1 MSIAVVAWGR
11 ANPPTIGHEKL
22 FDKTIEHADEVGG
35 KAHIFVSHSQDNKKN
50 PLSSSEKVNF
60 LKKAYKGKRVTI
72 GSSSPVNPSILH
84 IAKQLNDQ
92 GHDEL
97 HLVAGSDRLPEYKT
111 LLNKYNGKEGH
122 YNFKKIEFVSAGE
135 RDPDSEGTEGI
146 SGTKMRSHAISG
158 NKEEFK
164 NNVLSKLSDEDKEQ
178 VYKKTR
184 TGMGFNEDYENPYRF
199 DWATPE
205 GTKYMMKMT
214 PEFQIV
220 CPPGQYFNEKTGTC
234 EPRGKKMDLR
244 ERYISGEL
252 FNLGEMITT
261 IDGTQGEIVYRGSN
275 YVTLKLSNESTVK
288 RWIKDIKLNEEDSE
302 ELEDK
307 EATKEVKDRKVFRDF
322 SKLQDK
328 EKMPQKKELSEKRYS
343 KHFKERLGIV
353 EKEQLPFL
361 LMNDKQKQELK
372 EEKSQ
377 LEYAGYKTK
386 NFDRSSDAYKMFQKL
401 IAQAGPHT
409 TNTPE
414 AQVQAGIALKPR
426 HLRQMQFKQYVGI

>member
-11 ANPPTIGHEKL
+11 ANPPTVGHEKL
-22 FDKTIEHADEVGG
+22 FDKTIEHAENVGG

-60 LKKAYKGKRVTI
+60 LKKAYKGKKVTV

-97 HLVAGSDRLPEYKT
+97 HLLAGSDRVNEYQT

-122 YNFKKIEFVSAGE
+122 YNFKKIQVVSAGE
-135 RDPDSEGTEGI
+135 RDPDAEGTEGI

-178 VYKKTR
+178 VYSKTR
-184 TGMGFNEDYENPYRF
+184 TGMGFNEDFENPYRF
-199 DWATPE
+199 DDATPE
-205 GTKYMMKMT
+205 GTKYMMNMT

-220 CPPGQYFNEKTGTC
+220 CPVGQYFNEKTGTC

-252 FNLGEMITT
+252 FNLGEMVTT

-275 YVTLKLSNESTVK
+275 YVTLKLANESTVK
-288 RWIKDIKLNEEDSE
+288 RWIKDIKLNENGYE
-302 ELEDK
+302 EPEEK
-307 EATKEVKDRKVFRDF
+307 EGTKEVKNRKVFKDF

-328 EKMPQKKELSEKRYS
+328 EKMPEKKELSEKRYS
-343 KHFKERLGIV
+343 KHFKERMGIV

-377 LEYAGYKTK
+377 LEYAGYKTQH
-386 NFDRSSDAYKMFQKL
+386 FDKSSEAYKMFQKL
-401 IAQAGPHT
+401 IAQAGPHNDT
-409 TNTPE
+409 TAI
-414 AQVQAGIALKPR
+414 AQVQAGVALKPR
-426 HLRQMQFKQYVGI
+426 HLRHMQFKQYVGI

>member
-60 LKKAYKGKRVTI
+60 LKKAYKGKRVTV

-97 HLVAGSDRLPEYKT
+97 HLVAGSDRIPEYKT

-135 RDPDSEGTEGI
+135 RDPDAEGTEGI

-205 GTKYMMKMT
+205 GTQYMKKMT
-214 PEFQIV
+214 PHFQIT
-220 CPPGQYFNEKTGTC
+220 CPIGEYFNEKTGKC
-234 EPRGKKMDLR
+234 EPKGNKMDLR

-252 FNLGEMITT
+252 FNLGETVVTT
-261 IDGTQGEIVYRGSN
+261 DNVKGEIVYRGSN
-275 YVTLKLSNESTVK
+275 YVTLRLANESTVK
-288 RWIKDIKLNEEDSE
+288 RWIKDIQLNENGE
-302 ELEDK
+302 E
-307 EATKEVKDRKVFRDF
+307 
-322 SKLQDK
+322 
-328 EKMPQKKELSEKRYS
+328 KKERKDFKEYVKKTPKQVTEIKYS
-343 KHFKERLGIV
+343 KFYKERMGIV

-361 LMNDKQKQELK
+361 LMNDKQKQDLK
-372 EEKSQ
+372 EEKNQ

-386 NFDRSSDAYKMFQKL
+386 NFDRSSEAYKIFSKL
-401 IAQAGPHT
+401 IDEAGPHIT
-409 TNTPE
+409 TSPV
-414 AQVQAGIALKPR
+414 AQVQAGIAVKPR
-426 HLRQMQFKQYVGI
+426 ELKHMQFKQYVGI